1 LLPVVAVDH
10 RAAEGGVSGD
20 PPIGPRAPFRATYR
34 LQLGT
39 DLDFAAARE
48 LLPYISELGCSHLYL
63 SPSFQARAGSTHGYD
78 VIDPGRVSDELGGEE
93 GLRAL
98 AEAAHEHG
106 MGIVLDVVPNHMAT
120 DEANRFWSDPALREK
135 FFDVDYGAHPPR
147 HRRFFD
153 IDELAGVRMEDPEV
167 FAAVSGLALRLLAEG
182 VIDGLRVDHPDG
194 LTDPLQYLQRL
205 RDGGAEH
212 VWVEKI
218 LDPDEELRADWPVS
232 GTVGYE
238 FANDVAALFVDPA
251 AEPVLTELYASLT
264 GDARP
269 FAELAAEAKLQQART
284 AFTPEVERLRRLW
297 PKVPELEEALA
308 SLPIYRTYVEPNTAR
323 VDAADRE
330 ALAEAERHGL
340 PAAIRRVL
348 TLDDASAPAEFV
360 RRFQQTTPPVMAKG
374 VEDTAFYR
382 YVRLLALNE
391 VGGDPGRFGID
402 VDTFHAGNRKRLP
415 LNLLVSSTHDTK
427 RSGDVRARLCA
438 LTAIPDEWAGAVR
451 SWFEV
456 NAPLRDAKLGA
467 PSPAEELLIYQT
479 LVGAWPIDAQRLE
492 AYVVKALREAKVSS
506 NWITPDLANEAAV
519 TRFAVDLLDHGPFRY
534 GFDTVAARVAE
545 LGARVALAQTLLK
558 LTVPGLPDIYQGDEL
573 WTLSLVDPDNRRPVD
588 WQARREALAALR
600 DGAPPTADTIKLQ
613 LVAAAL
619 DLRRR
624 RPRAF
629 TDNNYTPVPAGDD
642 TAAFLRGTD
651 ILVAVTTRD
660 KATGTAGWELPPAAT
675 GRWRDALT
683 AEEYDLPDGATL
695 AGILGPTGRALLER
709 LS

>member
-1 LLPVVAVDH
+1 MAPQ
-10 RAAEGGVSGD
+10 RAS
-20 PPIGPRAPFRATYR
+20 FRATYR

-48 LLPYISELGCSHLYL
+48 LIPYIAELGCSHLYL

-78 VIDPGRVSDELGGEE
+78 VIDPGRVSDDLGGED

-120 DEANRFWSDPALREK
+120 DDANRFWADPALREQ
-135 FFDVDYGAHPPR
+135 FFDVDPVSGR

-167 FAAVSGLALRLLAEG
+167 FEAVSGLALRLLAEG

-194 LTDPLQYLQRL
+194 LTDPLQYLRRL

-297 PKVPELEEALA
+297 PEAPALEEALA
-308 SLPIYRTYVEPNTAR
+308 SLPIYRTYIEPDTAR
-323 VDAADRE
+323 VEAADRE
-330 ALAEAERHGL
+330 ALAEAERAGL

-348 TLDDASAPAEFV
+348 TLDDASVPAEFV

-391 VGGDPGRFGID
+391 VGGDPARFGID
-402 VDTFHAGNRKRLP
+402 VDTFHAGNMKRLP

-451 SWFEV
+451 SWFDV

-467 PSPAEELLIYQT
+467 PTPAEELLIYQT
-479 LVGAWPIDAQRLE
+479 LVGVWPIDAERLE
-492 AYVVKALREAKVSS
+492 AYLEKALREAKLSS
-506 NWITPDLANEAAV
+506 NWITPNAEHEAAV
-519 TRFAVDLLDHGPFRY
+519 KRFAVDLLDHGPFRY

-558 LTVPGLPDIYQGDEL
+558 LTVPGLPDVYQGDEL
-573 WTLSLVDPDNRRPVD
+573 WALSLVDPDNRRPVD
-588 WQARREALAALR
+588 WDARREALAALR
-600 DGAPPTADTIKLQ
+600 DGAPPTSDTIKLH

-624 RPRAF
+624 RPEPFASG
-629 TDNNYTPVPAGDD
+629 DYTPVLAGGDVV
-642 TAAFLRGTD
+642 AFLRGTD
-651 ILVAVTTRD
+651 VLVAVAIRD
-660 KATGTAGWELPPAAT
+660 GATGVSGWELPPTAA
-675 GRWRDALT
+675 GRWRDVLT

-695 AGILGPTGRALLER
+695 AGLLGPTGRALLER
-709 LS
+709 IA

>member
-1 LLPVVAVDH
+1 MTPSH
-10 RAAEGGVSGD
+10 
-20 PPIGPRAPFRATYR
+20 RAPFRATYR

-48 LLPYISELGCSHLYL
+48 LIPYIAELGCSHLYL

-78 VIDPGRVSDELGGEE
+78 VIDPGRVSDDLGGEE

-98 AEAAHEHG
+98 ADAAHEHG

-120 DEANRFWSDPALREK
+120 DEANRFWADPALREQ
-135 FFDVDYGAHPPR
+135 FFDVDPVSGR

-167 FAAVSGLALRLLAEG
+167 FEAVSGLALRLIAEG

-218 LDPDEELRADWPVS
+218 LDPDEDLRADWPVS

-297 PKVPELEEALA
+297 GGRDPIPELEAALA
-308 SLPIYRTYVEPNTAR
+308 SLPIYRTYVEPDTAR
-323 VDAADRE
+323 VEAADRE

-340 PAAIRRVL
+340 APAIRRVL
-348 TLDDASAPAEFV
+348 TLDDASVPAEFV

-402 VDTFHAGNRKRLP
+402 IDTFHAGNMQRLP

-467 PSPAEELLIYQT
+467 PTPAEELLIYQT
-479 LVGAWPIDAQRLE
+479 LVGAWPIDAERLE
-492 AYVVKALREAKVSS
+492 AYVVKALREAKMSS
-506 NWITPDLANEAAV
+506 NWITPDLEHEAAV

-558 LTVPGLPDIYQGDEL
+558 LTVPGLPDVYQGDEL
-573 WTLSLVDPDNRRPVD
+573 WALSLVDPDNRRPVD
-588 WQARREALAALR
+588 WDARRAALAALR
-600 DGAPPTADTIKLQ
+600 DGAPPTAETIKLHM
-613 LVAAAL
+613 VAAAL

-624 RPRAF
+624 RPEPFA
-629 TDNNYTPVPAGDD
+629 DNNYTPVSAGDD
-642 TAAFLRGTD
+642 VVAFLRGDET
-651 ILVAVTTRD
+651 LVAATIRD
-660 KATGTAGWELPPAAT
+660 GATGVAGWELPPTAA
-675 GRWRDALT
+675 GRWRDVLT
-683 AEEYDLPDGATL
+683 AEEHDLPDGASL

-709 LS
+709 LT

>member
-1 LLPVVAVDH
+1 
-10 RAAEGGVSGD
+10 VSGD
-20 PPIGPRAPFRATYR
+20 PSSSPRASFRATYR

-48 LLPYISELGCSHLYL
+48 LLPYIAELGCSHLYL

-78 VIDPGRVSDELGGEE
+78 VIDPGRVSDDLGGEE

-98 AEAAHEHG
+98 AETAHEHG

-120 DEANRFWSDPALREK
+120 DEHNRYWFDPALRAQ

-167 FAAVSGLALRLLAEG
+167 FEAVSGLALRLLAEG

-218 LDPDEELRADWPVS
+218 LDPDEDLRADWPVS

-251 AEPVLTELYASLT
+251 AEPVLTELYTSLT
-264 GDARP
+264 GDDRP
-269 FAELAAEAKLQQART
+269 FAELASEAKLEQART

-297 PKVPELEEALA
+297 PEAPELEEAVA
-308 SLPIYRTYVEPNTAR
+308 SLAIYRTYVEPDTAR

-402 VDTFHAGNRKRLP
+402 IDTFHAGNMKRLP

-456 NAPLRDAKLGA
+456 NAELRSVETTTAGQHAPLRDAKLGA
-467 PSPAEELLIYQT
+467 PTPAEELLIYQT

-492 AYVVKALREAKVSS
+492 DYLVKALREAKMSS
-506 NWITPDLANEAAV
+506 NWITPDLEHEAAV

-573 WTLSLVDPDNRRPVD
+573 WALSLVDPDNRRPVD
-588 WQARREALAALR
+588 WDARREALAALR

-613 LVAAAL
+613 LVVAAL

-624 RPRAF
+624 RPEPF
-629 TDNNYTPVPAGDD
+629 SSGNYTPVPAGDD
-642 TAAFLRGTD
+642 TVAFLRGTD
-651 ILVAVTTRD
+651 VLVAVAIRD
-660 KATGTAGWELPPAAT
+660 GATGVSGWELPPTAA

-683 AEEYDLPDGATL
+683 AEEYDLPNGASL

-709 LS
+709 IA

>member
-1 LLPVVAVDH
+1 MPSERVGG
-10 RAAEGGVSGD
+10 RAA
-20 PPIGPRAPFRATYR
+20 FRATYR

-48 LLPYISELGCSHLYL
+48 LIPYIAELGCSHLYL
-63 SPSFQARAGSTHGYD
+63 SPSFQARAGSMHGYD
-78 VIDPGRVSDELGGEE
+78 VIDPGRVSDDLGGEK

-98 AEAAHEHG
+98 AEAAHDHG
-106 MGIVLDVVPNHMAT
+106 MGMVLDVVPNHMAT
-120 DEANRFWSDPALREK
+120 DEANRFWSDRVLREQ
-135 FFDVDYGAHPPR
+135 FFDVDPVSGR

-167 FAAVSGLALRLLAEG
+167 FQAVSGLALRLLADG

-218 LDPDEELRADWPVS
+218 LDPDEELRADWPVC

-269 FAELAAEAKLQQART
+269 FTELAAEAKLQQART

-297 PKVPELEEALA
+297 PEASELEEALA
-308 SLPIYRTYVEPNTAR
+308 SLPIYRTYVEPDTAR

-348 TLDDASAPAEFV
+348 TLDDPSVPAEFV

-402 VDTFHAGNRKRLP
+402 IDTFHAGNMKRLSH
-415 LNLLVSSTHDTK
+415 NLLVSSTHDTK

-456 NAPLRDAKLGA
+456 NTPLRDAKLGA
-467 PSPAEELLIYQT
+467 PTPAEELLIYQT
-479 LVGAWPIDAQRLE
+479 LVGAWPIDAERLE
-492 AYVVKALREAKVSS
+492 AYLVKALREAKLSS
-506 NWITPDLANEAAV
+506 NWITPDLEHEAAV

-573 WTLSLVDPDNRRPVD
+573 WALSLVDPDNRRPVD
-588 WQARREALAALR
+588 WAARRNALAALR
-600 DGAPPTADTIKLQ
+600 EGAPPTSDTIKLH

-624 RPRAF
+624 RPAAF
-629 TDNNYTPVPAGDD
+629 ADNNYTPIPTGDD
-642 TAAFLRGTD
+642 TVAFLRGTD
-651 ILVAVTTRD
+651 VLAAVATRD
-660 KATGTAGWELPPAAT
+660 KATGTAGWELPAVAT
-675 GRWRDALT
+675 GRWRDVLT

-709 LS
+709 LP